1 MVGHRR
7 RRAAGPQRAQVGE
20 RTGANQC
27 PVPATTTCIAP
38 SRDWVPSAQQKAEAS
53 TSEGVSKRRAAPKGS
68 DDGTK
73 VTPRTVQSGS
83 RSRGAKTGMGNPYL
97 KGLLGE
103 AAAAAIGTDTFL
115 GAPHRRLVK
124 RTGKLKALVAIERSI
139 LVIVWHLLSDPSA
152 RFIDL
157 GSDFY
162 ERRVDTDRKTRD
174 LVRQLRALGHELT
187 LSPAV

>member
-53 TSEGVSKRRAAPKGS
+53 TSEGVSKRRAAPKGNGPVRVEEPGRE
-68 DDGTK
+68 DRQGQPPT
-73 VTPRTVQSGS
+73 Q
-83 RSRGAKTGMGNPYL
+83 
-97 KGLLGE
+97 KGVLGE

-139 LVIVWHLLSDPSA
+139 PVIVWHLLSDPSA